1 MNPLDDAERGIL
13 AIIASQLAQAQALD
27 GMEDVDV
34 TSWEAD
40 FLDSVLKQ
48 LKAGRPL
55 SQKQIDVLNRMSD
68 QYGVG

>member
-1 MNPLDDAERGIL
+1 MNPLDDAERAIS